1 MCNFTLKIICLLNL
15 KYIATFSKHL
25 LLMSLMIISLLM
37 KYLYFSHRN
46 LVDPFG
52 ILRILKLHYKV
63 LRYRY
68 FFPFILFDTW
78 CDSFQFGTYAV
89 FQFRGKISVKFFWIL
104 FSCLFSLFPLEIFQG
119 QISCPLDMSVISLN
133 FYIYISALC
142 CVSLPPLFSPPSMK
156 NLPVLC

>member
-1 MCNFTLKIICLLNL
+1 MYNFTLKIICLLNL

-52 ILRILKLHYKV
+52 ILRILKLHYEV

-89 FQFRGKISVKFFWIL
+89 FQFRGKISVNFFGFYSPVCFLSSLWRSSRARFHAHWICLL
-104 FSCLFSLFPLEIFQG
+104 FL
-119 QISCPLDMSVISLN
+119 
-133 FYIYISALC
+133 
-142 CVSLPPLFSPPSMK
+142 
-156 NLPVLC
+156 